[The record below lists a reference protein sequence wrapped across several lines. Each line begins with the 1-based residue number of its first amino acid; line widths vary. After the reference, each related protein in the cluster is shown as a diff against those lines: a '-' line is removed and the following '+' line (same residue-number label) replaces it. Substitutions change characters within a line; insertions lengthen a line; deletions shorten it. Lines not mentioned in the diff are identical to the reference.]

1 MREKV
6 YLIDG
11 SSFLYRFFFA
21 IRGLSYNGF
30 PTGAIYGFAKLLI
43 EIENTKPNYVAI
55 FFDTKAKT
63 FREDLLEIYKQNRPK
78 MPDELSIQIEP
89 IKELIDAFGITRIE
103 LDGFE
108 ADDLIATYAEKLKNR
123 YDIVIVAS
131 DKDLF
136 QLVDDRV
143 LIFDPTKKIYYD
155 REAVFKKL
163 GVYPEQVPDYLALVG
178 DSIDNIP
185 GVKSIGPKTASQ
197 LLAQYNNIDGIL
209 KNLDKLKP
217 KVREAIKRE
226 ENLETYRQ
234 LTKVER
240 NAPIEIE
247 LEKLKKREPDFEKI
261 KEIFLRF
268 GFKSLMDFIP
278 EKKQNSQQTTKI
290 TSKIPIVIAEN
301 NGAILFQ
308 DGETKRIEP
317 AFFSS
322 DSEYVVYDLKK
333 LLSMDFRFDK
343 LPFDVKLAC
352 YLINPD
358 SKGNI
363 ETCFEH
369 INEQMFLTLVNISK
383 FEEKLAFALDEIKE
397 TVIAHELEF
406 LLRDVETPL
415 SEVLVAMEKRGIKI
429 DTERLIGFKNEL
441 ENMLKLTEDKIYSLA
456 GEKFNINST
465 KELQRVLFEK
475 LGIKPI
481 KKTKTGYST
490 DSESLMKLA
499 EKHEI
504 ASLIIVYRTIMKVI
518 TTYINPFLEK
528 KDKNDRIH
536 TTFNQT
542 LTATGRLSSSN
553 PNLQNLPAG
562 DDEFHAGIRK
572 SIVAE
577 KGYKLICSD
586 YSQIEL
592 RVLAEMSKDETL
604 IEIFKRDEDI
614 HTQTA
619 VKIFGVHPN
628 MVDHNLRRMAKTIN
642 FGILYGMGYVS
653 LAKTLNISKEKAK
666 QIIETYFTRFSKV
679 KEYIEKTIE
688 EAKVKGYVT
697 TYFKR
702 RRYFFNINSS
712 NKRIAEFE
720 KRAAVNA
727 TIQGTAADII
737 KIAMVKLYKKLKG
750 MDAHLLLQVHDE
762 LLIEAKEEIASDVAK
777 LVKETMESV
786 VSFSV
791 PLKANTKIADN
802 WYDAK

>member
-21 IRGLSYNGF
+21 IKGLSYKGF

-43 EIENTKPNYVAI
+43 EIENTKPKYVAI

-63 FREDLLEIYKQNRPK
+63 FREDILETYKKNRPK
-78 MPDELSIQIEP
+78 MPDELSVQIEP

-108 ADDLIATYAEKLKNR
+108 ADDLIGTYAEKLKNQ

-136 QLVDDRV
+136 QLVEDNV
-143 LIFDPTKKIYYD
+143 VIFDPTKKVYYD
-155 REAVFKKL
+155 KNKVYEKL

-185 GVKSIGPKTASQ
+185 GVKSIGPKTAAQ
-197 LLAQYNNIDGIL
+197 LLNEFKSIDGIL
-209 KNLDKLKP
+209 QNLDKLKP
-217 KVREAIKRE
+217 KIKKALE
-226 ENLETYRQ
+226 EEKNLEDYIK
-234 LTKVER
+234 LTTVDRNSPVEIDFESLKKKEP
-240 NAPIEIE
+240 N
-247 LEKLKKREPDFEKI
+247 LEKIR
-261 KEIFLRF
+261 EIFLKF
-268 GFKSLMDFIP
+268 GFKSLMDFLP
-278 EKKQNSQQTTKI
+278 KEKSENDTNVATK
-290 TSKIPIVIAEN
+290 TPIIIAQGG
-301 NGAILFQ
+301 GAVLFK
-308 DGETKRIEP
+308 DGQLKRIEP

-322 DSEYVVYDLKK
+322 DEDFIVYDLKS
-333 LLSMDFRFDK
+333 LLGSGFRFEK
-343 LPFDVKLAC
+343 QPFDVKLAC

-358 SKGNI
+358 SKGNVDV
-363 ETCFEH
+363 CFEN
-369 INEQMFLTLVNISK
+369 IDDAIYMNISK
-383 FEEKLAFALDEIKE
+383 LATTEEKIAASVDKIKKTIRE
-397 TVIAHELEF
+397 QELEF
-406 LLRDVETPL
+406 LLKEVETPL
-415 SEVLVAMEKRGIKI
+415 SQVLVSMEERGIKI
-429 DTERLIGFKNEL
+429 DTDSLIGFRSEL
-441 ENMLKLTEDKIYSLA
+441 ENKLNAIEEKIYALA
-456 GEKFNINST
+456 GEQFNINST
-465 KELQRVLFEK
+465 KELQRILFEK

-490 DSESLMKLA
+490 DSESLMQLS

-504 ASLIIVYRTIMKVI
+504 AGLIILYRTIMKVI
-518 TTYINPFLEK
+518 STYINPFLEK
-528 KDKNDRIH
+528 VDKNNRIH

-562 DDEFHAGIRK
+562 DDEFHSGIRK
-572 SIVAE
+572 SVVAE
-577 KGYKLICSD
+577 QGYKLICSD

-592 RVLAEMSKDETL
+592 RVLAELSKDETL
-604 IEIFKRDEDI
+604 INIFKNDEDI

-619 VKIFGVHPN
+619 VRLFGVHPQ

-666 QIIETYFTRFSKV
+666 QIIDTYFKRFSRV
-679 KEYIEKTIE
+679 KEYIEKTID
-688 EAKVKGYVT
+688 EATKKGYVK
-697 TYFKR
+697 TYFNR

-712 NKRIAEFE
+712 NKRLAEFE

-737 KIAMVKLYKKLKG
+737 KIAMVRLYEKLKDL
-750 MDAHLLLQVHDE
+750 DAYMVLQVHDE
-762 LLIEAKEEIASDVAK
+762 LLIEARENIAEEVAK
-777 LVKETMESV
+777 IVKETMESV
-786 VSFSV
+786 VNFSV

>member
-21 IRGLSYNGF
+21 IKGLSYKGF

-43 EIENTKPNYVAI
+43 EIENTKPKYVAI

-63 FREDLLEIYKQNRPK
+63 FRENILETYKKNRPK
-78 MPDELSIQIEP
+78 MPNDLSIQIEP

-108 ADDLIATYAEKLKNR
+108 ADDLIGTYTEKLKNQ
-123 YDIVIVAS
+123 YDIVIIAS

-136 QLVDDRV
+136 QLVEENV
-143 LIFDPTKKIYYD
+143 IIFDPIKKTYYD
-155 REAVFKKL
+155 RNKVYEKL

-185 GVKSIGPKTASQ
+185 GVKSIGPKTAAQ
-197 LLAQYNNIDGIL
+197 LLNEFKSIDGIL
-209 KNLDKLKP
+209 QNLDKLKP
-217 KVREAIKRE
+217 KIKKALEEE
-226 ENLETYRQ
+226 ENLENYLK
-234 LTKVER
+234 LTIVDRNSPVE
-240 NAPIEIE
+240 ID
-247 LEKLKKREPDFEKI
+247 LDSLKKREPDFEKI
-261 KEIFLRF
+261 REIFLKF

-278 EKKQNSQQTTKI
+278 KEKGKSEVNTKTTG
-290 TSKIPIVIAEN
+290 TPIMIAQSG
-301 NGAILFQ
+301 GAFLFKYGQ
-308 DGETKRIEP
+308 LKRIEP

-322 DSEYVVYDLKK
+322 DEDFIVYDLKS
-333 LLSMDFRFDK
+333 LLSNGFRFEK
-343 LPFDVKLAC
+343 QPFDVKLAC

-358 SKGNI
+358 SKGSIN
-363 ETCFEH
+363 TCFE
-369 INEQMFLTLVNISK
+369 NIDDATFMNIAK
-383 FEEKLAFALDEIKE
+383 LRTVEEKIAVSVDKIKKTIKE
-397 TVIAHELEF
+397 HKLEF
-406 LLRDVETPL
+406 LLKDVETPL
-415 SEVLVAMEKRGIKI
+415 SQVLVSMEERGIKI
-429 DTERLIGFKNEL
+429 DIDSLIGFKSEL
-441 ENMLKLTEDKIYSLA
+441 ENKLNIVEEKIYALA
-456 GEKFNINST
+456 GEQFNINST
-465 KELQRVLFEK
+465 KELQRILFEK

-490 DSESLMKLA
+490 DSESLMQLSQ
-499 EKHEI
+499 KHEI
-504 ASLIIVYRTIMKVI
+504 AGLIILYRTIMKVI
-518 TTYINPFLEK
+518 STYINPFLEK
-528 KDKNDRIH
+528 ADKNNRIH

-562 DDEFHAGIRK
+562 DDEFHSGIRK
-572 SIVAE
+572 SVVAE

-592 RVLAEMSKDETL
+592 RVLAELSKDETL
-604 IEIFKRDEDI
+604 LNIFKNDEDI

-619 VKIFGVHPN
+619 VRLFGVHPQ

-653 LAKTLNISKEKAK
+653 LAKTLNISKDKAK
-666 QIIETYFTRFSKV
+666 QIIETYFKRFSRV
-679 KEYIEKTIE
+679 KDYIEKTIE
-688 EAKVKGYVT
+688 EATQKGYVK
-697 TYFKR
+697 TYFNR

-712 NKRIAEFE
+712 NKRLAEFE

-737 KIAMVKLYKKLKG
+737 KIAMVKLYERLKNL
-750 MDAHLLLQVHDE
+750 DAYMVLQVHDE
-762 LLIEAKEEIASDVAK
+762 LLIEARQDLAEKVAK
-777 LVKETMESV
+777 IVKETMENV
-786 VSFSV
+786 VNFEV